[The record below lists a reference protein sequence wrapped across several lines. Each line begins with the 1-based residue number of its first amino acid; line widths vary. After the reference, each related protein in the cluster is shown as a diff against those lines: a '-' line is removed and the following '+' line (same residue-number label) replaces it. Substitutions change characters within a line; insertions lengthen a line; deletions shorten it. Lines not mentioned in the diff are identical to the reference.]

1 MAPSK
6 KRLNRVRDL
15 DSLLITDD
23 FDQNALPATAV
34 ELPVK
39 DLFPRAKIQPAIGDG
54 HHHLAAHDLALQMR
68 IAVVFARAVMAL
80 ATDRL
85 VRS

>member
-54 HHHLAAHDLALQMR
+54 RHHLAAHDLPLEVG
-68 IAVVFARAVMAL
+68 ITVVFAGAVMAIT
-80 ATDRL
+80 ADWF
-85 VRS
+85 VRR